1 MDTIP
6 QGGYPLQ
13 TFNPRGHTLRDAR
26 PDLQH
31 AGARQPGSDPYGHL
45 PAGSFQGTIHLVD
58 SEAKA
63 LRAALTLRR
72 ERTLGLDTESRPS
85 FRRGELYPISL
96 VQIAT
101 HRHAFL
107 FRVRVGA
114 PFRALKRIIENP
126 SVRKIVQGASEESR
140 ELRRDLGIEAK
151 GFVDLPTVAKAA
163 GFAELNLR
171 ALAASA
177 LGIRISKAAQ
187 RSDWSRPDLSEA
199 QLAYA
204 ATDAWACLAVHEK
217 IESRAPAGRPAP
229 KGELQVREATAAD
242 ATVMVDLLRELAE
255 SIGERT
261 PVDARTVRAW
271 LERPGCGALIAERD
285 GREVG
290 MLSSS
295 VRPNLY
301 HGRDRCLVEELVV
314 DAAAR
319 GAGVGKALLEAAIRD
334 AARRGCAEISVSTS
348 ADNGPALALYRSA
361 GLTDEA
367 LLLERHFSGGGGRS
381 RRGRWR
387 GRR

>member
-1 MDTIP
+1 MDTE
-6 QGGYPLQ
+6 
-13 TFNPRGHTLRDAR
+13 
-26 PDLQH
+26 
-31 AGARQPGSDPYGHL
+31 
-45 PAGSFQGTIHLVD
+45 V
-58 SEAKA
+58 KA
-63 LRAALTLRR
+63 FRAALTLRR
-72 ERTLGLDTESRPS
+72 ERTLGLDTESKPS
-85 FRRGELYPISL
+85 FRRGELFPISL

-107 FRVRVGA
+107 FRVRAGS

-126 SVRKIVQGASEESR
+126 AVQKIVQGAAEESR

-151 GFVDLPTVAKAA
+151 AFVDLPTVARAA
-163 GFAELNLR
+163 GFTELNLR

-177 LGIRISKAAQ
+177 LGIRISKSAQ
-187 RSDWSRPDLSEA
+187 RSDWSRADLTDA
-199 QLAYA
+199 QLQYA

-217 IESRAPAGRPAP
+217 IESRAPASRPGP
-229 KGELQVREATAAD
+229 EGGLQIRAATAAD
-242 ATVMVDLLRELAE
+242 AAVMVDLLRELAE
-255 SIGERT
+255 SMGERT
-261 PVDARTVRAW
+261 PVDEATVRAW
-271 LERPGCGALIAERD
+271 LEQPGCGALIAERD
-285 GREVG
+285 RREVG

-295 VRPNLY
+295 VRQNLY
-301 HGRDRCLVEELVV
+301 HGRDCCLVEELVV

-367 LLLERHFSGGGGRS
+367 LLLERHFTGGGSRS
-381 RRGRWR
+381 RRGRGRGR